1 MIDPEHVLYGGEA
14 LCHVLTTIFNQITD
28 KESLPSHFKKG
39 VMVPVPKG
47 HGNSRLKD
55 NNRGITIGCSF
66 AKLYEKMLVKRWE
79 GWANQN
85 GVIDELQGAN
95 QRPCSS
101 LHSSWLLRE
110 AISYNI
116 ERQST
121 V

>member
-1 MIDPEHVLYGGEA
+1 
-14 LCHVLTTIFNQITD
+14 
-28 KESLPSHFKKG
+28 
-39 VMVPVPKG
+39 MVPVPKG
-47 HGNSRLKD
+47 NGNSRLED

-66 AKLYEKMLVKRWE
+66 AKLYEKMLVKRWA

-85 GVIDELQGAN
+85 GVIGELQGAN
-95 QRPCSS
+95 QRSCSS

-121 V
+121 VKKTSKCSKCCLFLRAGHGKLIANPWLMGKYRIR

>member
-1 MIDPEHVLYGGEA
+1 MHVQTVPTIIL
-14 LCHVLTTIFNQITD
+14 LCHVRTTIYNQITD

-47 HGNSRLKD
+47 HGNSRLKN

-66 AKLYEKMLVKRWE
+66 AKLYEKMLVKIWV

-85 GVIDELQGAN
+85 VVIDELQDAN
-95 QRPCSS
+95 QRSGSS
-101 LHSSWLLRE
+101 HHSSWLLRE

-116 ERQST
+116 ER
-121 V
+121 